1 MDHKDGMEWFLH
13 DKGLDGFPRLEKSDC
28 RGKIIVIFKSHK
40 SEWRTEKV
48 NEELFLYSLFL
59 TKQEVTSK
67 RKCNVIVDLIGTS
80 CPGQKHHQVQKGMRE
95 IIGGWV
101 CEYLPSMMVQVPPL
115 SSGGL

>member
-48 NEELFLYSLFL
+48 NEELFLY
-59 TKQEVTSK
+59 
-67 RKCNVIVDLIGTS
+67 
-80 CPGQKHHQVQKGMRE
+80 
-95 IIGGWV
+95 
-101 CEYLPSMMVQVPPL
+101 
-115 SSGGL
+115 